1 MSFLWYNLL
10 RKGHFC
16 MNVNELF
23 KKDEEI
29 TLESYLK
36 KCNIK
41 DIKEFCSPSG
51 KYLDNCF
58 LYEDIRSAVAEVKYL
73 LNYSNSTIVIV
84 QDADLDGICSTV
96 ILYQYLSNLNPNWN
110 IRILIHKG
118 KERGLSD
125 EDIMNDIILLHPDL
139 VFVPDAGT
147 NDKIQAEELCKADI
161 GLVVIDH
168 HNYDTPIEKGILIN
182 NQNPNYKVQRDG
194 SGTLVTHK
202 FLQAMDTEFN
212 LNWSS
217 FCIDLV
223 ALSLISDSMN
233 MNNMENRTYYH
244 YGLETIDCVQN
255 EFLRQCMFKF
265 IGDKEYTQRDIAF
278 KIVPK
283 FNSIVRSKD
292 QILKQRLIYAF
303 LGQDNIEEVLDL
315 CAEAHKNQIETV
327 NNIIEANVGKIKE
340 ITDNNLIILSCDDM
354 PRSYSG
360 LIAGKVM
367 NMCDNKPTIVGKII
381 DGEFIGSLRSPIPLQ
396 EDLDKNELIE
406 WCHGHA
412 ESAGICIKEENID
425 NIVEYYNGLNLS
437 YSPQIDVLQSYS
449 INNIPNYLFNEF
461 GANMDVIWG
470 KGLEQ
475 PKFHITLEYNPID
488 FTIMGKSKTTLKL
501 KQNGID
507 IMWFFT
513 DKKKKE
519 KLKIGYINEGGDF
532 IENPFVDTIYKL
544 EIIGTLG
551 INVWNNRTTN
561 QIIVEDFEVKEKKII
576 KPSDLFI

>member
-1 MSFLWYNLL
+1 
-10 RKGHFC
+10 

-147 NDKIQAEELCKADI
+147 NDKIQAEKLCKANI

-327 NNIIEANVGKIKE
+327 NNIIEANIGKIKE
-340 ITDNNLIILSCDDM
+340 IADNNLIVLSCDDM

-412 ESAGICIKEENID
+412 ESAGICIKETNID

-519 KLKIGYINEGGDF
+519 KLKIGYINESGDF

>member
-1 MSFLWYNLL
+1 
-10 RKGHFC
+10 

-147 NDKIQAEELCKADI
+147 NDKIQAEKLCKANI

-327 NNIIEANVGKIKE
+327 NNIIEANIGKIKE
-340 ITDNNLIILSCDDM
+340 IADNNLIVLSCDDM

-412 ESAGICIKEENID
+412 ESAGICIKETNID

-488 FTIMGKSKTTLKL
+488 FTIIGKSKTTLKL

-519 KLKIGYINEGGDF
+519 KLKIGYINESGDF

>member
-1 MSFLWYNLL
+1 
-10 RKGHFC
+10 

-125 EDIMNDIILLHPDL
+125 EDVMNDIILLHPDL

-147 NDKIQAEELCKADI
+147 NDKIQAEELCEAGI

-202 FLQAMDTEFN
+202 FLQAMDIEFN

-412 ESAGICIKEENID
+412 ESAGICIKETNID

-519 KLKIGYINEGGDF
+519 KLKIGYINEDGDF

>member
-1 MSFLWYNLL
+1 
-10 RKGHFC
+10 

-327 NNIIEANVGKIKE
+327 NNIIEANIGKIKE
-340 ITDNNLIILSCDDM
+340 IADNNLIVLSCDDM

-396 EDLDKNELIE
+396 ENLDKNELIE

-412 ESAGICIKEENID
+412 ESAGICIKETNID
-425 NIVEYYNGLNLS
+425 NMVEYYNGLNLS

-519 KLKIGYINEGGDF
+519 KLKIGYINESGDF

>member
-1 MSFLWYNLL
+1 
-10 RKGHFC
+10 

-202 FLQAMDTEFN
+202 FLQAMDIEFN

-412 ESAGICIKEENID
+412 ESAGICIKETNIN

-449 INNIPNYLFNEF
+449 INDIPNYLFNEF

>member
-1 MSFLWYNLL
+1 M
-10 RKGHFC
+10 K
-16 MNVNELF
+16 VNELF

-412 ESAGICIKEENID
+412 ESAGICIKETNID

-437 YSPQIDVLQSYS
+437 YSPQIDVLKSYS

-519 KLKIGYINEGGDF
+519 KLKIGYINEDGDF

>member
-1 MSFLWYNLL
+1 
-10 RKGHFC
+10 

-125 EDIMNDIILLHPDL
+125 EDVMNDIILLHPDL

-202 FLQAMDTEFN
+202 FLQAMDIEFN

-412 ESAGICIKEENID
+412 ESAGICIKETNID

-437 YSPQIDVLQSYS
+437 YSPQIDVLQSYN

>member
-1 MSFLWYNLL
+1 
-10 RKGHFC
+10 

-327 NNIIEANVGKIKE
+327 NNIIEANIGKIKE
-340 ITDNNLIILSCDDM
+340 IADNNLIVLSCDDM

-396 EDLDKNELIE
+396 ENLDKNELIE

-412 ESAGICIKEENID
+412 ESAGICIKETNID

-519 KLKIGYINEGGDF
+519 KLKIGYINESGDF

>member
-1 MSFLWYNLL
+1 
-10 RKGHFC
+10 

-125 EDIMNDIILLHPDL
+125 EDVMNDIILLHPDL

-202 FLQAMDTEFN
+202 FLQAMDIEFN

-412 ESAGICIKEENID
+412 ESAGICIKETNID

-519 KLKIGYINEGGDF
+519 KLKIGYINEDGDF

>member
-1 MSFLWYNLL
+1 
-10 RKGHFC
+10 

-327 NNIIEANVGKIKE
+327 NNIIEANIGKIKE
-340 ITDNNLIILSCDDM
+340 IADNNLIVLSCDDM

-360 LIAGKVM
+360 LIAGKIM
-367 NMCDNKPTIVGKII
+367 NMCNNKPTIVGKII
-381 DGEFIGSLRSPIPLQ
+381 DNEFIGSLRSSIPLQ

-406 WCHGHA
+406 WCHGHQ
-412 ESAGICIKEENID
+412 ESAGICIKEENITPLID
-425 NIVEYYNGLNLS
+425 YYNGLNLS

-519 KLKIGYINEGGDF
+519 KLKIGYINESGDF

>member
-1 MSFLWYNLL
+1 
-10 RKGHFC
+10 

-412 ESAGICIKEENID
+412 ESAGICIKETNID

-437 YSPQIDVLQSYS
+437 YSPQIDVLQSYN

>member
-1 MSFLWYNLL
+1 
-10 RKGHFC
+10 

-202 FLQAMDTEFN
+202 FLQAMDIEFN

-412 ESAGICIKEENID
+412 ESAGICIKETNID

-449 INNIPNYLFNEF
+449 INDIPNYLFNEF

-519 KLKIGYINEGGDF
+519 KLKIGYINEDGDF

>member
-1 MSFLWYNLL
+1 
-10 RKGHFC
+10 

-23 KKDEEI
+23 KKDEKI

-292 QILKQRLIYAF
+292 QTLKQRLIYAF

-412 ESAGICIKEENID
+412 ESAGICIKETNID

>member
-1 MSFLWYNLL
+1 
-10 RKGHFC
+10 

-202 FLQAMDTEFN
+202 FLQALDTEFN

-412 ESAGICIKEENID
+412 ESAGICIKETNID

-519 KLKIGYINEGGDF
+519 KLKIGYINEDGDF

>member
-1 MSFLWYNLL
+1 
-10 RKGHFC
+10 

-265 IGDKEYTQRDIAF
+265 IGDKEYTQRDVAF

-327 NNIIEANVGKIKE
+327 NNIIEANIGKIKE
-340 ITDNNLIILSCDDM
+340 IADNNLIVLSCDDM

-412 ESAGICIKEENID
+412 ESAGICIKETNID

-519 KLKIGYINEGGDF
+519 KLKIGYINESGDF

>member
-1 MSFLWYNLL
+1 
-10 RKGHFC
+10 

-58 LYEDIRSAVAEVKYL
+58 LYEDIRSAVAEIKYL

-84 QDADLDGICSTV
+84 QDADLDGICSTI

-125 EDIMNDIILLHPDL
+125 EDVMNDIILLHPDL

-292 QILKQRLIYAF
+292 QMLKQRLIYAF

-412 ESAGICIKEENID
+412 ESAGICIKETNID

-449 INNIPNYLFNEF
+449 INDIPNYLFNEF

-519 KLKIGYINEGGDF
+519 KLKIGYINEDGDF

>member
-1 MSFLWYNLL
+1 
-10 RKGHFC
+10 
-16 MNVNELF
+16 MNINELF

-147 NDKIQAEELCKADI
+147 NDKIQAEELCEAGI

-168 HNYDTPIEKGILIN
+168 HNYDTPIEKGTLIN

-412 ESAGICIKEENID
+412 ESAGICIKETNIN

>member
-1 MSFLWYNLL
+1 
-10 RKGHFC
+10 

-125 EDIMNDIILLHPDL
+125 EDIMNDIMLLHPDL

-255 EFLRQCMFKF
+255 KFLRQCMFKF

-327 NNIIEANVGKIKE
+327 NNIIEANIGKIKE
-340 ITDNNLIILSCDDM
+340 IADNNLIVLSCDDM

-412 ESAGICIKEENID
+412 ESAGICIKETNID

-519 KLKIGYINEGGDF
+519 KLKIGYINESGDF

>member
-1 MSFLWYNLL
+1 
-10 RKGHFC
+10 
-16 MNVNELF
+16 MNINELF

-202 FLQAMDTEFN
+202 FLQAMDIEFN

>member
-1 MSFLWYNLL
+1 M
-10 RKGHFC
+10 K
-16 MNVNELF
+16 VNELF

-202 FLQAMDTEFN
+202 FLQAMDIEFN

-327 NNIIEANVGKIKE
+327 NNIIEANIGKIKE
-340 ITDNNLIILSCDDM
+340 IADNNLIVLSCDDM

-412 ESAGICIKEENID
+412 ESAGICIKETNID

-437 YSPQIDVLQSYS
+437 YSPQIDVLQSYN

-519 KLKIGYINEGGDF
+519 KLKIGYINEDGDF

>member
-1 MSFLWYNLL
+1 
-10 RKGHFC
+10 

-202 FLQAMDTEFN
+202 FLQAMDIEFN

-412 ESAGICIKEENID
+412 ESAGICIKETNIN

>member
-1 MSFLWYNLL
+1 
-10 RKGHFC
+10 

-58 LYEDIRSAVAEVKYL
+58 LYEDIRSAVSEVKYL

-125 EDIMNDIILLHPDL
+125 EDVMNDIILLHPDL

-161 GLVVIDH
+161 GLIVIDH
-168 HNYDTPIEKGILIN
+168 HNYDTPIEKGTLIN

-327 NNIIEANVGKIKE
+327 NNIIEANIGKIKE
-340 ITDNNLIILSCDDM
+340 IADNNLIVLSCDDM

-360 LIAGKVM
+360 LIAGKIM
-367 NMCDNKPTIVGKII
+367 NMCNNKPTIVGKII
-381 DGEFIGSLRSPIPLQ
+381 DNEFIGSLRSPIPLQ

-406 WCHGHA
+406 WCHGHQ
-412 ESAGICIKEENID
+412 ESAGICIKEENITPLID
-425 NIVEYYNGLNLS
+425 YYNGLQLS

-449 INNIPNYLFNEF
+449 INDIPNYLFNEF

-519 KLKIGYINEGGDF
+519 KLKIGYINEDGDF

>member
-1 MSFLWYNLL
+1 
-10 RKGHFC
+10 

-327 NNIIEANVGKIKE
+327 NNIIEANIGKIKE

-367 NMCDNKPTIVGKII
+367 NICDNKPTIVGKII

-412 ESAGICIKEENID
+412 ESAGICIKETNID

-519 KLKIGYINEGGDF
+519 KLKIGYINESGDF

>member
-1 MSFLWYNLL
+1 
-10 RKGHFC
+10 

-147 NDKIQAEELCKADI
+147 NDKIQAEELYKADI

-202 FLQAMDTEFN
+202 FLQAMDIEFN

-327 NNIIEANVGKIKE
+327 NNIIEANIGKIKE
-340 ITDNNLIILSCDDM
+340 IADNNLIVLSCDDM

-412 ESAGICIKEENID
+412 ESAGICIKETNID

-437 YSPQIDVLQSYS
+437 YSPQIDVLQSYN

-519 KLKIGYINEGGDF
+519 KLKIGYINEDGDF

>member
-1 MSFLWYNLL
+1 
-10 RKGHFC
+10 

-23 KKDEEI
+23 KKDEKI

-147 NDKIQAEELCKADI
+147 NDKIQAEELYKADI

-168 HNYDTPIEKGILIN
+168 HNYDTPIEKGTLIN

>member
-1 MSFLWYNLL
+1 M
-10 RKGHFC
+10 K
-16 MNVNELF
+16 VNELF

-125 EDIMNDIILLHPDL
+125 EDIMNNIILLHPDL

>member
-1 MSFLWYNLL
+1 
-10 RKGHFC
+10 

-168 HNYDTPIEKGILIN
+168 HNYDTPIEKGTLIN

-202 FLQAMDTEFN
+202 FLQAMDIEFN

-340 ITDNNLIILSCDDM
+340 IADNNLIVLSCDDM

-367 NMCDNKPTIVGKII
+367 NMCNNKPTIVGKII
-381 DGEFIGSLRSPIPLQ
+381 DNEFIGSLRSPIPLQ
-396 EDLDKNELIE
+396 EDLDKNELVE
-406 WCHGHA
+406 WCHGHQ
-412 ESAGICIKEENID
+412 ESAGICIKEENITPLID
-425 NIVEYYNGLNLS
+425 CYNGLQLS

-475 PKFHITLEYNPID
+475 PKFHITLEYSPID
-488 FTIMGKSKTTLKL
+488 FIIMGKSKTTLKL

-513 DKKKKE
+513 DKNKKE
-519 KLKIGYINEGGDF
+519 KLKLGNIINDEFIYNPIDGKYI
-532 IENPFVDTIYKL
+532 L

-551 INVWNNRTTN
+551 INNWNGRQYN
-561 QIIVEDFEVKEKKII
+561 QIIVDDFEIKPKRVI
-576 KPSDLFI
+576 KPSDVFRLTK

>member
-1 MSFLWYNLL
+1 
-10 RKGHFC
+10 

-73 LNYSNSTIVIV
+73 LNYNNSTIVIV

-118 KERGLSD
+118 KERGLND

-412 ESAGICIKEENID
+412 ESAGICIKETNID

>member
-1 MSFLWYNLL
+1 
-10 RKGHFC
+10 

-202 FLQAMDTEFN
+202 FLQAMDIEFN

-412 ESAGICIKEENID
+412 ESAGICIKETNID

>member
-1 MSFLWYNLL
+1 
-10 RKGHFC
+10 

-125 EDIMNDIILLHPDL
+125 EDVMNDIILLHPDL

-202 FLQAMDTEFN
+202 FLQAMDIEFN

-340 ITDNNLIILSCDDM
+340 ITDNNLIVLSCDDM

-412 ESAGICIKEENID
+412 ESAGICIKETNID
-425 NIVEYYNGLNLS
+425 NIVKYYNGLNLS
-437 YSPQIDVLQSYS
+437 YSPQIDVLQSYN

-532 IENPFVDTIYKL
+532 IENPFVDTMYKL

>member
-1 MSFLWYNLL
+1 
-10 RKGHFC
+10 
-16 MNVNELF
+16 MNINELF

-125 EDIMNDIILLHPDL
+125 EDVMNDIILLHPDL

-412 ESAGICIKEENID
+412 ESAGICIKETNID
-425 NIVEYYNGLNLS
+425 NIVEYYNSLNLS

-449 INNIPNYLFNEF
+449 INDIPNYLFNEF

-532 IENPFVDTIYKL
+532 IENPFVDTMYKL

>member
-1 MSFLWYNLL
+1 
-10 RKGHFC
+10 

-147 NDKIQAEELCKADI
+147 NDKIQAEKLCKANI

-327 NNIIEANVGKIKE
+327 NNIIEANIGKIKE
-340 ITDNNLIILSCDDM
+340 IADNNLIVLSCDDM

-367 NMCDNKPTIVGKII
+367 NICDNKPTIVGKII

-412 ESAGICIKEENID
+412 ESAGICIKETNID

-519 KLKIGYINEGGDF
+519 KLKIGYINESGDF

>member
-1 MSFLWYNLL
+1 
-10 RKGHFC
+10 
-16 MNVNELF
+16 
-23 KKDEEI
+23 
-29 TLESYLK
+29 
-36 KCNIK
+36 
-41 DIKEFCSPSG
+41 
-51 KYLDNCF
+51 
-58 LYEDIRSAVAEVKYL
+58 
-73 LNYSNSTIVIV
+73 
-84 QDADLDGICSTV
+84 
-96 ILYQYLSNLNPNWN
+96 
-110 IRILIHKG
+110 
-118 KERGLSD
+118 
-125 EDIMNDIILLHPDL
+125 MNDIILLHPDL

-327 NNIIEANVGKIKE
+327 NNIIEANIGKIKE
-340 ITDNNLIILSCDDM
+340 IADNNLIVLSCDDM

-412 ESAGICIKEENID
+412 ESAGICIKETNID

-519 KLKIGYINEGGDF
+519 KLKIGYINESGDF

>member
-1 MSFLWYNLL
+1 
-10 RKGHFC
+10 

-125 EDIMNDIILLHPDL
+125 EDVMNDIILLHPDL

-412 ESAGICIKEENID
+412 ESAGICIKETNID

-449 INNIPNYLFNEF
+449 INNIPNYLFDEF

>member
-1 MSFLWYNLL
+1 
-10 RKGHFC
+10 
-16 MNVNELF
+16 MNINELF

-125 EDIMNDIILLHPDL
+125 EDVMNDIILLHPDL

-412 ESAGICIKEENID
+412 ESAGICIKETNID

-449 INNIPNYLFNEF
+449 INDIPNYLFNEF

>member
-1 MSFLWYNLL
+1 
-10 RKGHFC
+10 

-125 EDIMNDIILLHPDL
+125 EDIMNDIMLLHPDL

-327 NNIIEANVGKIKE
+327 NNIIEANIGKIKE
-340 ITDNNLIILSCDDM
+340 IADNNLIVLSCDDM

-412 ESAGICIKEENID
+412 ESAGICIKETNID

-519 KLKIGYINEGGDF
+519 KLKIGYINESGDF

>member
-1 MSFLWYNLL
+1 
-10 RKGHFC
+10 

-73 LNYSNSTIVIV
+73 LNYNNSTIVIV

-327 NNIIEANVGKIKE
+327 NNIIEANIGKIKE
-340 ITDNNLIILSCDDM
+340 IADNNLIVLSCDDM

-396 EDLDKNELIE
+396 ENLDKNELIE

-412 ESAGICIKEENID
+412 ESAGICIKETNID

-519 KLKIGYINEGGDF
+519 KLKIGYINESGDF

>member
-1 MSFLWYNLL
+1 M
-10 RKGHFC
+10 
-16 MNVNELF
+16 
-23 KKDEEI
+23 
-29 TLESYLK
+29 T
-36 KCNIK
+36 
-41 DIKEFCSPSG
+41 
-51 KYLDNCF
+51 KYKQKN
-58 LYEDIRSAVAEVKYL
+58 YVKQ
-73 LNYSNSTIVIV
+73 I
-84 QDADLDGICSTV
+84 
-96 ILYQYLSNLNPNWN
+96 
-110 IRILIHKG
+110 
-118 KERGLSD
+118 
-125 EDIMNDIILLHPDL
+125 
-139 VFVPDAGT
+139 
-147 NDKIQAEELCKADI
+147 
-161 GLVVIDH
+161 VIDH

-381 DGEFIGSLRSPIPLQ
+381 DGEFIGR
-396 EDLDKNELIE
+396 
-406 WCHGHA
+406 A
-412 ESAGICIKEENID
+412 
-425 NIVEYYNGLNLS
+425 
-437 YSPQIDVLQSYS
+437 
-449 INNIPNYLFNEF
+449 
-461 GANMDVIWG
+461 
-470 KGLEQ
+470 
-475 PKFHITLEYNPID
+475 
-488 FTIMGKSKTTLKL
+488 
-501 KQNGID
+501 
-507 IMWFFT
+507 
-513 DKKKKE
+513 
-519 KLKIGYINEGGDF
+519 
-532 IENPFVDTIYKL
+532 
-544 EIIGTLG
+544 
-551 INVWNNRTTN
+551 
-561 QIIVEDFEVKEKKII
+561 
-576 KPSDLFI
+576 

>member
-1 MSFLWYNLL
+1 
-10 RKGHFC
+10 

-73 LNYSNSTIVIV
+73 LNYSNSTIAIV

-125 EDIMNDIILLHPDL
+125 EDIMNDIMLLHPDL

-327 NNIIEANVGKIKE
+327 NNIIEANIGKIKE
-340 ITDNNLIILSCDDM
+340 IADNNLIVLSCDDM

-412 ESAGICIKEENID
+412 ESAGICIKETNID

-519 KLKIGYINEGGDF
+519 KLKIGYINESGDF